1 MGRVC
6 DLLIEAN
13 NDTGKAEELL
23 YGHPQVRKVDVP
35 ALLKQQEENRKEK
48 LEKLEKEVS
57 TK

>member
-1 MGRVC
+1 
-6 DLLIEAN
+6 
-13 NDTGKAEELL
+13 
-23 YGHPQVRKVDVP
+23 VDVP

>member
-6 DLLIEAN
+6 DLLIETN

-23 YGHPQVRKVDVP
+23 YGHRVTKVDVP
-35 ALLKQQEENRKEK
+35 ALLKQQEEARKEA
-48 LEKLEKEVS
+48 LEKLEKEVI